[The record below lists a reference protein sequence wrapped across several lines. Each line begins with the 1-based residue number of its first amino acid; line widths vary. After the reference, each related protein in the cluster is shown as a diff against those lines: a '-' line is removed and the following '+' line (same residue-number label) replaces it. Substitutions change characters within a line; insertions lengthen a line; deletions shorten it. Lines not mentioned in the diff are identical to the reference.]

1 MSFVTLHTGLSGLR
15 ASQTAVDTTSNNI
28 ANVDTPGYTRQR
40 VELSPRIPYDSP
52 AGQVGTGVEVDR
64 IVRLRDSF
72 LDARVR
78 STTAAFAAS
87 DTRDEL
93 LVEARDINLE
103 EAIMNLQVE
112 EVAYEATLAA
122 IDRVLPGSLVSFLR

>member
-1 MSFVTLHTGLSGLR
+1 VSFVTLHTGLSGLR

>member
-1 MSFVTLHTGLSGLR
+1 VSFVTLHTGLSGLR

-28 ANVDTPGYTRQR
+28 ANVDTPPYTRQR

>member
-1 MSFVTLHTGLSGLR
+1 VSFVTLHTGLSGLR

-28 ANVDTPGYTRQR
+28 ANVNTPGYTRQR

>member
-28 ANVDTPGYTRQR
+28 ANVNTPGYTRQR

>member
-1 MSFVTLHTGLSGLR
+1 M
-15 ASQTAVDTTSNNI
+15 
-28 ANVDTPGYTRQR
+28 
-40 VELSPRIPYDSP
+40 
-52 AGQVGTGVEVDR
+52 EVDR